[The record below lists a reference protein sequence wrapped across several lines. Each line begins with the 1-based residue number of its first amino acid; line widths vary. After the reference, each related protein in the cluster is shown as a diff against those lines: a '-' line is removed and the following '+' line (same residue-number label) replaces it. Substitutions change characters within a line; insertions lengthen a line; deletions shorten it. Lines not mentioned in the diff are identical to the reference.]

1 MSMIL
6 IDIIEEQL
14 EEADFLCQQR
24 GNALGDRVYDL
35 GRLADLE
42 ERLLAHLDGLLFAEP
57 DAWDLL
63 KLKLTKGERGE
74 AFAAAF
80 VAFATGETGYRNE
93 LTAALDQAE
102 GPALEGITEAL
113 RHSPSSDAEPTLR
126 SRLAAAKPCVR
137 SIALDV
143 LSFRRAAI
151 DAKQLE
157 LSLLDNDPAV
167 VVAAVTAVGRLR
179 IRPLVSRVDGLLGS
193 DNPHV
198 RRAAMT
204 AALVVGSEKALAHCR
219 AVIKTKGEEVTDA
232 LTLIGVAGQA
242 EDIGL
247 LVETLNQ
254 SELAR
259 SAASALGWLGY
270 ASTVDALIPLVAD
283 PNLSRLAG
291 EAIARITGLNL
302 EKDHLVATTP
312 PPPTSTTAT
321 LSTTLAADDDDVV
334 EDPDEGLPWPD
345 QGRLMYW
352 WKTNAARFA
361 ATTRYRNGKP
371 YSQQVLIDILHNG
384 PLPDR
389 HHAAYEL
396 ALLEPSSSLLETYA
410 FADRQRREL
419 AQLGA

>member
-1 MSMIL
+1 MTL
-6 IDIIEEQL
+6 IDIIEEHL
-14 EEADFLCQQR
+14 EEADFLSQQR
-24 GNALGDRVYDL
+24 GNALDDRVYNL
-35 GRLADLE
+35 SRLAELE
-42 ERLLAHLDGLLFAEP
+42 ERLLAHLDGLFLAEA
-57 DAWDLL
+57 DAWNFLNP
-63 KLKLTKGERGE
+63 KLIKGERGE
-74 AFAAAF
+74 AFAAAY
-80 VAFATGETGYRNE
+80 VALAIGEVGYRNE
-93 LTAALDQAE
+93 LTTALDQAE

-113 RHSPSSDAEPTLR
+113 RHSPSSDAEQIFRP
-126 SRLAAAKPCVR
+126 RLGDANPLVR
-137 SIALDV
+137 AIAIDV
-143 LSFRRAAI
+143 LSFRRAVL
-151 DAKQLE
+151 DPKLLE
-157 LSLLDNDPAV
+157 LALLDNDPAV
-167 VVAAVTAVGRLR
+167 VVAAVRAVGRLR
-179 IRPLVSRVDGLLGS
+179 IRPLMPRLEGLLGS

-198 RRAAMT
+198 RPAAVT
-204 AALVVGSEKALAHCR
+204 AALLVGNVKALAHCR

-232 LTLIGVAGQA
+232 LTLIGLAGQA

-254 SELAR
+254 PELAR

-270 ASTVDALIPLVAD
+270 ASTVDALILRAAD
-283 PNLSRLAG
+283 PTLSRLAG
-291 EAIARITGLNL
+291 DAIARITGLNL

-312 PPPTSTTAT
+312 PPPTSTTAAP
-321 LSTTLAADDDDVV
+321 STALAADDDDFV

-345 QGRLMYW
+345 PGRLMSW

-361 ATTRYRNGKP
+361 TTIRYRNGKS
-371 YSQQVLIDILHNG
+371 YSRQVLIDILHNG